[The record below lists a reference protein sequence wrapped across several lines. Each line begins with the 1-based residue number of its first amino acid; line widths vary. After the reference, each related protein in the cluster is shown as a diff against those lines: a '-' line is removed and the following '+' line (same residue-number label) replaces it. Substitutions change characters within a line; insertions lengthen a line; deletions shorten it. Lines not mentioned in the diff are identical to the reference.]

1 MAGIGVGALFI
12 HSEMR
17 KGGGAPPPHNAED
30 VIKHHITIEKR
41 LIRKAIGPWNVA
53 VLYSPSH

>member
-30 VIKHHITIEKR
+30 VIKHHITIE
-41 LIRKAIGPWNVA
+41 NV
-53 VLYSPSH
+53 